1 MNDFEHKFHVLA
13 CCLDLKGSK
22 IYNVI
27 SFGIFTNQWNHFSWR
42 HWFGISGLLTFVITC
57 WQHSSW
63 IFHQLQLYYFLRIV
77 WFFPAV
83 KTMSEARLGNMEV
96 SSTADVLMQNFK
108 ILDEF
113 FKNVDLSQLN
123 TTIAPA
129 TLLDDKFICQ
139 KVLMYTFELKSLKS
153 V

>member
-1 MNDFEHKFHVLA
+1 
-13 CCLDLKGSK
+13 
-22 IYNVI
+22 
-27 SFGIFTNQWNHFSWR
+27 
-42 HWFGISGLLTFVITC
+42 
-57 WQHSSW
+57 
-63 IFHQLQLYYFLRIV
+63 
-77 WFFPAV
+77 
-83 KTMSEARLGNMEV
+83 MSEARLGNMEV